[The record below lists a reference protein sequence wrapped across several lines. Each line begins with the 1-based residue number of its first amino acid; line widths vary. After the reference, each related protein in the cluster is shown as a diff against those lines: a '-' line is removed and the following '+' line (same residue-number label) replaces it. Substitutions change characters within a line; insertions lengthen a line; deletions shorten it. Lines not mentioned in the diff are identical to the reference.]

1 MKILHVLLVKDNEG
15 DIMLTL
21 EAFIE
26 NKIKANKSVVRNG
39 EKPLIF
45 YLKEQRLL
53 MLKSRV

>member
-1 MKILHVLLVKDNEG
+1 MKTLHVFMVEDNEK
-15 DIMLTL
+15 DIILTL

-26 NKIKANKSVVRNG
+26 NKIKANISVVRNG

-53 MLKSRV
+53 ILKSRV